1 MFTTPMAWSFL
12 VLAMLAMGWLTLRER
27 VTRPDSR
34 LAFHVSLYQRDQRK
48 ARFHYLS
55 VWIGLLAAFASLACL
70 GILAQSILDPSP
82 LRRAILGV
90 AYGVGLWGIL
100 ITALVWTQVGKRVS
114 EANSDGQSLTPFE
127 ARDTKRDK
135 K

>member
-12 VLAMLAMGWLTLRER
+12 VLGLLAMGWLTLRER
-27 VTRPDSR
+27 ITRPDSR

-55 VWIGLLAAFASLACL
+55 VWVGLVSAFASLACL
-70 GILAQSILDPSP
+70 GILAQSVMDFSP
-82 LRRAILGV
+82 QRRAILGV

-100 ITALVWTQVGKRVS
+100 VTALVWTQVGKRVS
-114 EANSDGQSLTPFE
+114 EVNSDGQSLLPFE
-127 ARDTKRDK
+127 PRDK
-135 K
+135 KKSD